1 MERFRD
7 CIGGYSWIPY
17 AALLP
22 GERVLHGDAM
32 AQQGSERASAAPG
45 KAAAVANRGFH
56 TLSDDIDDDG
66 HDGIRVWW

>member
-1 MERFRD
+1 M
-7 CIGGYSWIPY
+7 GYYIPGDSWVPD

-45 KAAAVANRGFH
+45 KAAAVADRGF
-56 TLSDDIDDDG
+56 TACSVDILFSRN
-66 HDGIRVWW
+66 DGIHDWW

>member
-7 CIGGYSWIPY
+7 CIGGYSWIPD
-17 AALLP
+17 AALLL

-32 AQQGSERASAAPG
+32 AQQGGKRALEASD
-45 KAAAVANRGFH
+45 KAAVVADRGFH

-66 HDGIRVWW
+66 HDGNRVWW

>member
-1 MERFRD
+1 MGWFRD
-7 CIGGYSWIPY
+7 CIGGYSWIPD

-45 KAAAVANRGFH
+45 KAAAVADRGF
-56 TLSDDIDDDG
+56 TAFYITIDGDDPDG
-66 HDGIRVWW
+66 RQAW

>member
-1 MERFRD
+1 M
-7 CIGGYSWIPY
+7 GYYIPGDSWVPD

-45 KAAAVANRGFH
+45 KAAAVADRGF
-56 TLSDDIDDDG
+56 TAFYITIDDDG
-66 HDGIRVWW
+66 RNSSRAW

>member
-7 CIGGYSWIPY
+7 CIGGYSWIPD

-32 AQQGSERASAAPG
+32 AQQGGKRALAAPG
-45 KAAAVANRGFH
+45 KAAAVADRGF
-56 TLSDDIDDDG
+56 TAFYITIDDDG
-66 HDGIRVWW
+66 RDGRQAW

>member
-7 CIGGYSWIPY
+7 CIGGYSWIPD

-32 AQQGSERASAAPG
+32 AQQGGKRALEAPG

-56 TLSDDIDDDG
+56 TLSDDIDDGG
-66 HDGIRVWW
+66 HDGIWAWW